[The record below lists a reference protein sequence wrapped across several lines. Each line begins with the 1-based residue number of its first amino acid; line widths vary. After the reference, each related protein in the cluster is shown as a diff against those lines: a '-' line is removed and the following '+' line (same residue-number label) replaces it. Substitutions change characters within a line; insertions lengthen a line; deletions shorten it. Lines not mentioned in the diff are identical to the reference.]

1 MSDVDHIKVQNI
13 SLITSLCES
22 PWTLIDLSKPVSQ
35 PVSISLDICHD
46 IGAAGFTD
54 DLSQSVDYSAACK
67 SAQNA
72 CNVDATDL
80 AAPTAYGLTNGVLQ
94 QCLSDI
100 NLPIS
105 EVGVEIQLPKAVLR
119 AKSASVS
126 VSRKKDGSLSKSPLF
141 KINELVVHTI
151 VGINPQERVDKQPV
165 IITLALEHASDLD
178 NSFKFNFAC
187 LERQI
192 SDVRLPRILA
202 QKLVNAKFSSLKLH
216 HFSLSRP

>member
-1 MSDVDHIKVQNI
+1 MSNVDHIKVQNI
-13 SLITSLCES
+13 CLITSLCES
-22 PWTLIDLSKPVSQ
+22 PWTSIDLSKPVSQ

-46 IGAAGFTD
+46 IGAAGFAD

-72 CNVDATDL
+72 CNVDSTDL
-80 AAPTAYGLTNGVLQ
+80 AATAYGLTNRVLR
-94 QCLSDI
+94 QCVSDI

-119 AKSASVS
+119 ARSASVS
-126 VSRKKDGSLSKSPLF
+126 VSRKKDGSLSKSPMF

-165 IITLALEHASDLD
+165 VITLALEHASDLD
-178 NSFKFNFAC
+178 NSYKFNFAC

-192 SDVRLPRILA
+192 SDVRSF
-202 QKLVNAKFSSLKLH
+202 QTFSAEI
-216 HFSLSRP
+216 R

>member
-22 PWTLIDLSKPVSQ
+22 PWILIDLSKPVSQ

-72 CNVDATDL
+72 CNADSTDL
-80 AAPTAYGLTNGVLQ
+80 AAPTAYGLTNRVLQ

-178 NSFKFNFAC
+178 NSFKFNFAR

-216 HFSLSRP
+216 LFSLSRP

>member
-1 MSDVDHIKVQNI
+1 MSDGDHIKIQNI

-22 PWTLIDLSKPVSQ
+22 PWTSINPATSVSQ
-35 PVSISLDICHD
+35 PVLVSLDICHD
-46 IGAAGFTD
+46 IGAAGLTD

-67 SAQNA
+67 SAQKA
-72 CNVDATDL
+72 CSMDSTDF
-80 AAPTAYGLTNGVLQ
+80 AAPTAYGLAEKVLQ
-94 QCLSDI
+94 QCVSDI

-105 EVGVEIQLPKAVLR
+105 EIGVEIQLPKAVLR
-119 AKSASVS
+119 ARSASVS

-141 KINELVVHTI
+141 KINELVVHTV

-165 IITLALEHASDLD
+165 VITLALEHASDLD
-178 NSFKFNFAC
+178 KSFKFNFAC

-192 SDVRLPRILA
+192 SDVRSSRILA
-202 QKLVNAKFSSLKLH
+202 QKPVNVDYSLLKLQ